1 MTPLILAT
9 KKKSEQLLNV
19 LIHEGADVDAHAKDV
34 CNLVPVSTSTLIS
47 PNTYVNTHRKMR

>member
-19 LIHEGADVDAHAKDV
+19 LIHAGVDVDAKDV
-34 CNLVPVSTSTLIS
+34 QSNLNGYFPTVIMILFIYTL
-47 PNTYVNTHRKMR
+47 

>member
-19 LIHEGADVDAHAKDV
+19 LIHAGVDVDAKDV
-34 CNLVPVSTSTLIS
+34 Q
-47 PNTYVNTHRKMR
+47 

>member
-19 LIHEGADVDAHAKDV
+19 LIHAGVDVDAQSKDV
-34 CNLVPVSTSTLIS
+34 SNMLYMPTTGFM
-47 PNTYVNTHRKMR
+47 YYYHNTHREIR